1 MPGSMSDGQRNTTDQ
16 MKEKASEYGAK
27 AQEQAD
33 QTKDQAAGGMER
45 AAEKI
50 RERSESMDGTPAQ
63 AGTKVAESMDT
74 AATYLK
80 EHSTSDMLNDLEHFA
95 KEHPGQALAGAVIT
109 GFVVGRI
116 LR

>member
-1 MPGSMSDGQRNTTDQ
+1 
-16 MKEKASEYGAK
+16 
-27 AQEQAD
+27 
-33 QTKDQAAGGMER
+33 
-45 AAEKI
+45 
-50 RERSESMDGTPAQ
+50 
-63 AGTKVAESMDT
+63 MDT

>member
-1 MPGSMSDGQRNTTDQ
+1 MTGGDSGKEQNTTEQ

-33 QTKDQAAGGMER
+33 QRKDQAAGGLER
-45 AAEKI
+45 AAEML
-50 RERSESMDGTPAQ
+50 RDRSDSMDGTPAQ

-80 EHSTSDMLNDLEHFA
+80 QHSTSDMLNDLEQFA
-95 KEHPGQALAGAVIT
+95 REHPGQALAGAIVA